1 MTTKKWRS
9 LRKILLWPPAWAMV
23 LGICLVLFPVGA
35 LCGKAPLDINTAKTG
50 ELARLKGVGPALAKK
65 IVAHRPYKSLEELG
79 KAGLTPEQI
88 EALKS
93 RLTVGSPPAS
103 SSSEGGE
110 ADKLVRPQT
119 AAAKGKSP
127 EKLAPGQ
134 KVNLNTASQQE
145 LEKLPGIGPKK
156 AQDIIAGRPYKN
168 IKDLMKVKGI
178 KKRTFEKLKD
188 YLTVD

>member
-1 MTTKKWRS
+1 M
-9 LRKILLWPPAWAMV
+9 
-23 LGICLVLFPVGA
+23 
-35 LCGKAPLDINTAKTG
+35 
-50 ELARLKGVGPALAKK
+50 GPTLAKK